1 MQDPCSRR
9 VNFLKPCL
17 GHDPALVHDLL
28 VCPCLQASQLPLPR
42 TGRALAEPPAL
53 VVHEWT
59 SGVPCVLPLC
69 GFELSDLLASM
80 NLVDLFPSERVFVNV
95 DVSSRKDLLGF
106 LSERAAE
113 LGLVNGQL
121 CSRAVA
127 AREELGSTGLGHGV
141 AIPHARIENLEK
153 AVGLLAILSSS
164 IDFEAVDQER
174 VDIVLM
180 LLMPAQSGG
189 DPLKVLSAIAKFARQ
204 DQAMNAL
211 RRADSVEGVIEVLRH
226 ADADN

>member
-1 MQDPCSRR
+1 MDSVGTLCSI
-9 VNFLKPCL
+9 
-17 GHDPALVHDLL
+17 LV
-28 VCPCLQASQLPLPR
+28 S
-42 TGRALAEPPAL
+42 
-53 VVHEWT
+53 
-59 SGVPCVLPLC
+59 
-69 GFELSDLLASM
+69 FELSDPLASM

-95 DVSSRKDLLGF
+95 DVSSRKELLGF
-106 LSERAAE
+106 LSERAGE

-153 AVGLLAILSSS
+153 AVGLLAVLSSS

-180 LLMPAQSGG
+180 LLMPAQSGS

-204 DQAMNAL
+204 DHAMNAL
-211 RRADSVEGVIEVLRH
+211 RRTETVVGVIEILRQ
-226 ADADN
+226 ADEDS